1 MIPFAASE
9 VNANFDRPIFQ
20 ESTFHDFDSASPV
33 SHLPATSLLPG
44 CRRCFLGCQPRRCRV
59 SQKRDPAGRDGP
71 HICPVVGALGDS
83 RCSTGADD
91 RRISGSSC
99 GGGVTDYFLRGAG
112 SDVTWLSAFPGSICG
127 RLRSC
132 ARIPLLIVSTTSKRP
147 IPTRRSSDDDAS
159 FVLSDLLWNQHLG
172 GQGVD

>member
-59 SQKRDPAGRDGP
+59 SQKRDSAGRDGP

-127 RLRSC
+127 RLR
-132 ARIPLLIVSTTSKRP
+132 LLRSNSATHRFHHEQKAAP
-147 IPTRRSSDDDAS
+147 AQLSSDDDATFGS
-159 FVLSDLLWNQHLG
+159 GDLLRNQHLG
-172 GQGVD
+172 SQGVH